1 MKKMTIRNTFLFL
14 VLIVISGCKTFFE
27 EDITNQTVAILS
39 PARGTVTEIASQ
51 TFWWQKVEGAMKY
64 RLQIVTPS
72 FDSTEVLVLDTLVAS
87 DKFMV
92 NLFPS
97 VYEWRVR
104 AENSG
109 WQTPWTMGE
118 LEIYST
124 MDLKRQ
130 KINLLSPGLMTNK
143 NTNRFEWDELY
154 NAKNYSFVIY
164 KEQWDGVLAVEP
176 TNVED
181 AFIEAELMDGKY
193 VWGVKAE
200 NSTSESLFSQK
211 TLTVDATPP
220 LKPALISPSDGLTA
234 SSLTLSFSW
243 NSSDLS
249 SGIARDTLK
258 IYSDK
263 SLTRL
268 MKTIVSDSKNAEISF
283 TDRTVYY
290 WTVRSVDKAGNA
302 GLASSA
308 FSFTV
313 N

>member
-1 MKKMTIRNTFLFL
+1 MRKMTSRNTLIFLIL
-14 VLIVISGCKTFFE
+14 VVISGCKTFFE
-27 EDITNQTVAILS
+27 EDITDQTVAILS
-39 PARGTVTEIASQ
+39 PVTGSVTEIASQ
-51 TFWWQKVEGAMKY
+51 TFWWQKVEGAMSY

-72 FDSTEVLVLDTLVAS
+72 FDSTEVLILDTLVAS

-92 NLFPS
+92 ILFPS

-109 WQTPWTMGE
+109 WQTQWTTGE

-130 KINLLSPGLMTNK
+130 KINLLSPGSMTNK

-154 NAKNYSFVIY
+154 NAENYSFVVY
-164 KEQWDGVLAVEP
+164 KDQWDGVLAVEP

-181 AFIEAELMDGKY
+181 AFVETELMDGKY

-200 NSTSESLFSQK
+200 NSTSQSLFSQK
-211 TLTVDATPP
+211 SLTVDTTSPT
-220 LKPALISPSDGLTA
+220 KPTLALPSDGSTVTG
-234 SSLTLSFSW
+234 LTLPFSW

-263 SLTRL
+263 SLTKIV
-268 MKTIVSDSKNAEISF
+268 KTIVSDSKNAEISF

-302 GLASSA
+302 GLTSSA
-308 FSFTV
+308 FNFTV